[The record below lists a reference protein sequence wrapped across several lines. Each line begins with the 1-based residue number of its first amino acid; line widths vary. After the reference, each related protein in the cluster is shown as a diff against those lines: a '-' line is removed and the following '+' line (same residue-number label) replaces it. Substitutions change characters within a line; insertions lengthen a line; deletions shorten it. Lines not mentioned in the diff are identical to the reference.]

1 MSNALKTERRSR
13 TSPIGSKIHIM
24 GDSCAGKST
33 LGKRLAQALGVDFV
47 DMDALNWLPDWVALN
62 AVDPEEFDRRL
73 AEATAG
79 DGWVVAGSYTRHA
92 QRVLWSRLDTVVWLD
107 LPMPLLLR
115 RVVARS
121 WRRWR
126 TKELLWGT
134 NYERFWPQ
142 LMVWNKDKS
151 LIWWIVTQYK
161 RRRRQLLHFMADPRW
176 AHIRFVRLTSPE
188 EIEQWIVYVEENV
201 RAPQRAED

>member
-1 MSNALKTERRSR
+1 MSDAFTDEQPLSVRG
-13 TSPIGSKIHIM
+13 PIGKKIHIM

-33 LGKRLAQALGVDFV
+33 LGKRLADVLGVDFV
-47 DMDALNWLPDWVALN
+47 DMDALNWLPNWVALN
-62 AVDPEEFDRRL
+62 AVDPDEFERRL
-73 AEATAG
+73 HEATVG
-79 DGWVVAGSYTRHA
+79 DGWVVAGSYTRHS
-92 QRVLWSRLDTVVWLD
+92 QRVFWSRLDTVIWLD
-107 LPMPLLLR
+107 LPLPLLLR

-134 NYERFWPQ
+134 NYEQFWPQ
-142 LMVWNKDKS
+142 LMVWRKEES

-161 RRRRQLLHFMADPRW
+161 RRRQQMIQFMSDPRW

-188 EIEQWIVYVEENV
+188 EIEAWT
-201 RAPQRAED
+201 RAIEHTLSK